1 MLLKHNPIIR
11 LLLPI
16 ATGILLQWYL
26 KTPVIVSIIA
36 FVASLMVFLLMGTL
50 RNFKSW
56 KWAPGRG
63 LMLALALV
71 SAGMIIT
78 WLKDVRNHNSW
89 FGKQYQPGDIVMV
102 TLNEP
107 PVAKERS
114 YKATA
119 SLVYLFKDGKRIN
132 VSGHIII
139 YLKKDSLNSTLQ
151 AGDRMLFSRELQEI
165 RNAGNP
171 GGFDYKRY
179 ALFNGITHQVY
190 LTYKDYHQ
198 LPGNALPWYKHR
210 LLQSRNYVLNAIKTH
225 IEGSKEQGL
234 AEAMLIGYKDDLDK
248 SLLQSYTNTG
258 VVHVIAVSGMHLALL
273 YWLLNLLF
281 GPLLRK
287 KKTQWL
293 HAVLVLSLLWFFS
306 FITGGAASIVRAAV
320 MFTFITIGKQI
331 NRNASIYNILAASA
345 FCQLCYNPYWLWD
358 VGFQLSYAAVLS
370 IVVFYKSIYNLI
382 FIKNKILDTI
392 WQLAAVS
399 IAAQIL
405 TTPLSLYY
413 FHQFPVYF
421 LLSNLVVVPIS
432 TVVLVATLVLVLLS
446 PLKIIAAFIG
456 SLLNGL
462 IWWLN
467 TFIER
472 MEDFPLAVWSGISI
486 NLAQSVLLFVCIA
499 GIAFWLMDQRKAG
512 LWWALGGLFI
522 FFLIRAASFHNASKQ
537 QKLIVYNAN
546 RYAAMDIINGRKYS
560 FYGSSEALTN
570 TSVMNYVMSPSR
582 ILHRVTAARETG
594 ADLQSDNALIF
605 HSKKIVRISQSLQKT
620 TEKVPLQADLVILS
634 GNPRLYISD
643 LLTKVKTS
651 QIVIDGSTPAW
662 KARYWVQD
670 CDSLKIPCHNV
681 AADGAFVMSLH

>member
-1 MLLKHNPIIR
+1 MT
-11 LLLPI
+11 
-16 ATGILLQWYL
+16 AGILLQWYL
-26 KTPVIVSIIA
+26 KTPVIMSITA
-36 FVASLMVFLLMGTL
+36 FVVSLMVFFLTGAP

-63 LMLALALV
+63 LILALALV

-78 WLKDVRNHNSW
+78 WLKDVHNHNDW
-89 FGKQYQPGDIVMV
+89 LGERYQPGDIVMV
-102 TLNEP
+102 TLDEP
-107 PVAKERS
+107 LVAKERS
-114 YKATA
+114 YKVTA
-119 SLVYLFKDGKRIN
+119 SLVYLFKDGKKAN
-132 VSGHIII
+132 VSGNIII
-139 YLKKDSLNSTLQ
+139 YLKKDSLNNILR
-151 AGDRMLFSRELQEI
+151 AGNRMLFNRELQEI
-165 RNAGNP
+165 RNACNP

-190 LTYKDYHQ
+190 LTHKNYHKI
-198 LPGNALPWYKHR
+198 PGDLPWYRHW
-210 LLQSRNYVLNAIKTH
+210 LLQSRSYVLSAIKAH
-225 IEGSKEQGL
+225 IKGAKEQGL

-248 SLLQSYTNTG
+248 NLLQSYTNTG

-281 GPLLRK
+281 APLLRK
-287 KKTQWL
+287 KKTRWL
-293 HAVLVLSLLWFFS
+293 HAVLVLTLLWFFS

-320 MFTFITIGKQI
+320 MFTFITVGKQI
-331 NRNASIYNILAASA
+331 NRNASVYNILAASA

-370 IVVFYKSIYNLI
+370 IVVFYKSIYNLL
-382 FIKNKILDTI
+382 FIKNKILDAI

-421 LLSNLVVVPIS
+421 LLSNLVVVPVS

-446 PLKIIAAFIG
+446 PLKIIAGFMG

-472 MEDFPLAVWSGISI
+472 MEGFPLAVWSGISI

-499 GIAFWLMDQRKAG
+499 GVAFWLMEQRKAG
-512 LWWALGGLFI
+512 FWWALSGLLI
-522 FFLIRAASFHNASKQ
+522 FFLIRAASFHNAAKQ

-546 RYAAMDIINGRKYS
+546 RYPAMDIINGRHYS
-560 FYGSSEALTN
+560 FYGNTEALSN
-570 TSVMNYVMSPSR
+570 TSVMNYVFHPSR
-582 ILHRVTAARETG
+582 VLHRVTRGRETA
-594 ADLQSDNALIF
+594 ADRHSDDALIF
-605 HSKKIVRISQSLQKT
+605 HNKKALRISQPIQKSLDMA
-620 TEKVPLQADLVILS
+620 PLQADLVILS

-643 LLTKVKTS
+643 LVKRINTP
-651 QIVIDGSTPAW
+651 QIVIDGSVPAW

-681 AADGAFVMSLH
+681 AADGAFVMSLY

>member
-1 MLLKHNPIIR
+1 MFLKHNPIIR
-11 LLLPI
+11 LLLPLSI
-16 ATGILLQWYL
+16 GIILQWYL
-26 KTPVIVSIIA
+26 QTSLAVSITT
-36 FVASLMVFLLMGTL
+36 FVVSLILFFAIGAL

-63 LMLALALV
+63 LMLAVVLV
-71 SAGMIIT
+71 SAGMIIS
-78 WLKDVRNHNSW
+78 WSKDIRNHRDW
-89 FGKQYQPGDIVMV
+89 LGKQYQPGNVLVV
-102 TLNEP
+102 TLDEP
-107 PVAKERS
+107 LVIKERS
-114 YKATA
+114 YKVNA
-119 SLVYLFKDGKRIN
+119 SLVYLFKDGKKTNASGN
-132 VSGHIII
+132 VII
-139 YLKKDSLNSTLQ
+139 YLKKDSINSVLQ
-151 AGDRMLFSRELQEI
+151 AGDQILFSRELQEI

-190 LTYKDYHQ
+190 LTHKDYHQ
-198 LPGNALPWYKHR
+198 LPGNALPWYRHW
-210 LLQSRNYVLNAIKTH
+210 LLQSRSYVLNAIKTY
-225 IEGSKEQGL
+225 IKGAKEQGL

-281 GPLLRK
+281 ASLLRK

-293 HAVLVLSLLWFFS
+293 HAVLVLTLLWFFS

-320 MFTFITIGKQI
+320 MFTFITVGKQI

-370 IVVFYKSIYNLI
+370 IVVFYTSIYNLL
-382 FIKNKILDTI
+382 FIKNKILDAI

-421 LLSNLVVVPIS
+421 LLSNLVVVPVS

-446 PLKIIAAFIG
+446 PIKLIAGFMG

-499 GIAFWLMDQRKAG
+499 GVAFGLMGQRKAG
-512 LWWALGGLFI
+512 LWWALSGLLM
-522 FFLIRAASFHNASKQ
+522 FFVIRATSFYNAVRQ

-546 RYAAMDIINGRKYS
+546 RYAAMDIIDGRNYTY
-560 FYGSSEALTN
+560 YGDAEVLGNASI
-570 TSVMNYVMSPSR
+570 MNYVLNPSR
-582 ILHRVTAARETG
+582 VLHRVTAGQEPKFEQQ
-594 ADLQSDNALIF
+594 LDNALVF
-605 HSKKIVRISQSLQKT
+605 RNKKVLRISQPLQKT
-620 TEKVPLQADLVILS
+620 AETIPLQADLVILS

-643 LLTKVKTS
+643 LVKKVKPS
-651 QIVIDGSTPAW
+651 QIVIDGSVPAW

-670 CDSLKIPCHNV
+670 CDSLQIPCYNV
-681 AADGAFVMSLH
+681 ATDGAFVMSLH

>member
-1 MLLKHNPIIR
+1 ML
-11 LLLPI
+11 
-16 ATGILLQWYL
+16 TGILFQWYL

-36 FVASLMVFLLMGTL
+36 LVLSLMVFFLTGAL

-56 KWAPGRG
+56 KWAPLRG
-63 LMLALALV
+63 LMLALVFV
-71 SAGMIIT
+71 SSGMIIT
-78 WLKDVRNHNSW
+78 WFKNVRNQDDW
-89 FGKQYQPGDIVMV
+89 FGKQYQPGNIVMV
-102 TLNEP
+102 ALDEP
-107 PVAKERS
+107 LVAKERS
-114 YKATA
+114 YKAMA
-119 SLVYLFKDGKRIN
+119 SVKYRLKDGKKIS
-132 VSGHIII
+132 VSGSIII
-139 YLKKDSLNSTLQ
+139 YLKKDSINSALR
-151 AGDRMLFSRELQEI
+151 AGDRILFNRDLQEI

-179 ALFNGITHQVY
+179 SLFNGITHQVY
-190 LTYKDYHQ
+190 LTHKDYYRQ
-198 LPGNALPWYKHR
+198 PGNHLPWYKKW

-225 IEGSKEQGL
+225 IKGSKEQGL

-248 SLLQSYTNTG
+248 SLLQSYINTG

-281 GPLLRK
+281 APLLRR

-320 MFTFITIGKQI
+320 MFTFITVGKQI

-370 IVVFYKSIYNLI
+370 IVVFYKSIYNLV
-382 FIKNKILDTI
+382 FIKNKMLDAI

-405 TTPLSLYY
+405 TTPIALYY

-421 LLSNLVVVPIS
+421 LLSNLVVVPVS
-432 TVVLVATLVLVLLS
+432 TVVLVATLLLVLLS
-446 PLKIIAAFIG
+446 PLKIIAAVIG

-467 TFIER
+467 TLIER

-499 GIAFWLMDQRKAG
+499 GIAFWLMEQRKAG
-512 LWWALGGLFI
+512 LWWAFGGLFI
-522 FFLIRAASFHNASKQ
+522 FFLIRAVSFHNAAKQ

-546 RYAAMDIINGRKYS
+546 RYAAMDVINGRNYS
-560 FYGSSEALTN
+560 FYGSSEALKN
-570 TSVMNYVMSPSR
+570 TSVMNYVMNPSR
-582 ILHRVTAARETG
+582 ILHRVTAARETR
-594 ADLQSDNALIF
+594 ADRQSDNALIF

-620 TEKVPLQADLVILS
+620 TETVPLRTDLVILS

-643 LLTKVKTS
+643 LIKRVNTP
-651 QIVIDGSTPAW
+651 QIVIDGSVPAW

-670 CDSLKIPCHNV
+670 CDSLKIACHNV
-681 AADGAFVMSLH
+681 ATAGAFVMSLH

>member
-1 MLLKHNPIIR
+1 MT
-11 LLLPI
+11 
-16 ATGILLQWYL
+16 AGIMFQWYL
-26 KTPVIVSIIA
+26 QMSLVMGIIA
-36 FVASLMVFLLMGTL
+36 FSISLVVFFMMGTL

-56 KWAPGRG
+56 KWAPWRG
-63 LMLALALV
+63 WVLMITLIA
-71 SAGMIIT
+71 AGMIIA
-78 WLKDVRNHNSW
+78 WLKDVRNHRHW
-89 FGKQYQPGDIVMV
+89 LGKQYQPGDIVVV

-107 PVAKERS
+107 LVIKERS
-114 YKATA
+114 YKVNA
-119 SLVYLFKDGKRIN
+119 SLVYLLKEGKKMN
-132 VSGHIII
+132 ASGNMII

-151 AGDRMLFSRELQEI
+151 AGDRILFGREPQEI

-190 LTYKDYHQ
+190 LTHKDYLR
-198 LPGNALPWYKHR
+198 LPGNALSWYQHW

-225 IEGSKEQGL
+225 IKGNKEQGL

-248 SLLQSYTNTG
+248 NLLQSYTNTG

-281 GPLLRK
+281 APLLRRK
-287 KKTQWL
+287 STQWL
-293 HAVLVLSLLWFFS
+293 HAVLVLALLWFFA

-320 MFTFITIGKQI
+320 MFTFITVGKQI
-331 NRNASIYNILAASA
+331 NRNASVYNILAASA

-358 VGFQLSYAAVLS
+358 VGFQLSYTAVLS
-370 IVVFYKSIYNLI
+370 IVVFYKPIYNVL
-382 FIKNKILDTI
+382 FIKNKILDAI

-399 IAAQIL
+399 VAAQIL
-405 TTPLSLYY
+405 TTPIALYY

-421 LLSNLVVVPIS
+421 LLSNLVVVPVS

-446 PLKIIAAFIG
+446 PVKIIAGLIG
-456 SLLNGL
+456 SSLNGL

-486 NLAQSVLLFVCIA
+486 SLAQTVLLFICIA
-499 GIAFWLMDQRKAG
+499 GISLWLIEQRKAG
-512 LWWALGGLFI
+512 LWWVLSGLLT
-522 FFLIRAASFHNASKQ
+522 FFLIRTVSFYNAGKQ
-537 QKLIVYNAN
+537 QKLIVYNTN
-546 RYAAMDIINGRKYS
+546 RYAAMDIFTGRDF
-560 FYGSSEALTN
+560 FYYGEAEALAN
-570 TSVMNYVMSPSR
+570 RSVMNYVLNPSR
-582 ILHRVTAARETG
+582 ILHRVTAAQGPESE
-594 ADLQSDNALIF
+594 QQVHNALIF
-605 HSKKIVRISQSLQKT
+605 HNKKVVRICQPLQKAIET
-620 TEKVPLQADLVILS
+620 VPLQADLVILS

-643 LLTKVKTS
+643 LKEKVKAS
-651 QIVIDGSTPAW
+651 QIVIDGSVPAW

-681 AADGAFVMSLH
+681 ATDGAFVMSLH

>member
-1 MLLKHNPIIR
+1 ML
-11 LLLPI
+11 
-16 ATGILLQWYL
+16 AGIMLQWYL
-26 KTPVIVSIIA
+26 QISLTISIIA
-36 FVASLMVFLLMGTL
+36 FVVSLLVFFMMGAL
-50 RNFKSW
+50 RNFQSW
-56 KWAPGRG
+56 QWAPWRG
-63 LMLALALV
+63 WVLMIALV
-71 SAGMIIT
+71 SCGMILA
-78 WLKDVRNHNSW
+78 WLKDTRNHRDW
-89 FGKQYQPGDIVMV
+89 LGKQYQPGDLVVV
-102 TLNEP
+102 TIDEP
-107 PVAKERS
+107 LVAKERS

-119 SLVYLFKDGKRIN
+119 SVMYVFKEGKKIN
-132 VSGHIII
+132 ASGSIII
-139 YLKKDSLNSTLQ
+139 YLKKDSLNYTLR
-151 AGDRMLFSRELQEI
+151 AGDRILFNRDLQEI

-190 LTYKDYHQ
+190 LMHKDYHQ
-198 LPGNALPWYKHR
+198 LPSNYLPWYKSW
-210 LLQSRNYVLNAIKTH
+210 LLQSRNYALNAVKTH
-225 IEGSKEQGL
+225 IKGAKEQGL

-281 GPLLRK
+281 APLLRK

-320 MFTFITIGKQI
+320 MFTFITVGTQI

-370 IVVFYKSIYNLI
+370 IVVFYKPIYNLL
-382 FIKNKILDTI
+382 FIKNKILDAI

-405 TTPLSLYY
+405 TTPIALYY

-421 LLSNLVVVPIS
+421 LLSNLVVVPVS
-432 TVVLVATLVLVLLS
+432 TIVLVATLVLVLLS
-446 PLKIIAAFIG
+446 PIKIIAAFIG
-456 SLLNGL
+456 HLLNGL

-472 MEDFPLAVWSGISI
+472 MEDFPLAVWSGINIS
-486 NLAQSVLLFVCIA
+486 LSQSLLLFVFIA
-499 GIAFWLMDQRKAG
+499 GMGFWLMSQRKSG
-512 LWWALGGLFI
+512 FWWAMSSLSVFL
-522 FFLIRAASFHNASKQ
+522 LIRATSFYNAGKQ

-546 RYAAMDIINGRKYS
+546 RYAAMDVINGRNYS
-560 FYGSSEALTN
+560 YYGDAEALAN
-570 TSVMNYVMSPSR
+570 TSVMNYVLNPSR
-582 ILHRVTAARETG
+582 ILHRITAGRDPKWEQPSG
-594 ADLQSDNALIF
+594 NALIF
-605 HSKKIVRISQSLQKT
+605 HDQKVIRINQSLQKSVET
-620 TEKVPLQADLVILS
+620 ASLSADLVILS

-643 LLTKVKTS
+643 LVKMVQPS
-651 QIVIDGSTPAW
+651 QIVIDGSVPAW
-662 KARYWVQD
+662 KARYWVRD
-670 CDSLKIPCHNV
+670 CDSLQIACHNV
-681 AADGAFVMSLH
+681 ATEGAFVMSLY

>member
-1 MLLKHNPIIR
+1 ML
-11 LLLPI
+11 
-16 ATGILLQWYL
+16 AGIMLQWYL
-26 KTPVIVSIIA
+26 QISLTISIIA
-36 FVASLMVFLLMGTL
+36 FVVSLLVFFMMGAL
-50 RNFKSW
+50 RNFQSW
-56 KWAPGRG
+56 QWAPWRG
-63 LMLALALV
+63 WVLMIALV
-71 SAGMIIT
+71 SCGMILA
-78 WLKDVRNHNSW
+78 WLKDTRNHRDW
-89 FGKQYQPGDIVMV
+89 LGKQYQPGDLVVV
-102 TLNEP
+102 TIDEP
-107 PVAKERS
+107 LVAKERS

-119 SLVYLFKDGKRIN
+119 SVMYVFKEGKKIN
-132 VSGHIII
+132 ASGSIII
-139 YLKKDSLNSTLQ
+139 YLKKDSLNYTLR
-151 AGDRMLFSRELQEI
+151 AGDRILFNHNLQEI
-165 RNAGNP
+165 RNTGNP

-190 LTYKDYHQ
+190 LTHKDYHR
-198 LPGNALPWYKHR
+198 LPGNYLPWYKKW

-225 IEGSKEQGL
+225 IKGNKEQGL

-281 GPLLRK
+281 APLLRK

-320 MFTFITIGKQI
+320 MFTFIAVGKQI
-331 NRNASIYNILAASA
+331 NRNASIYNILATSA

-370 IVVFYKSIYNLI
+370 IVVFYKPIYNLL
-382 FIKNKILDTI
+382 FIKNKILDAI

-405 TTPLSLYY
+405 TTPIALYY

-421 LLSNLVVVPIS
+421 LLSNLVVVPVS
-432 TVVLVATLVLVLLS
+432 TIVLVATLVLVLLS
-446 PLKIIAAFIG
+446 PIKIIAAFIG
-456 SLLNGL
+456 HLLNGL

-486 NLAQSVLLFVCIA
+486 SLSQSLLLFVFIA
-499 GIAFWLMDQRKAG
+499 GMGFWLMSQRKSG
-512 LWWALGGLFI
+512 FWWAMSSLGVFL
-522 FFLIRAASFHNASKQ
+522 LIRATSFYNAGKQ

-546 RYAAMDIINGRKYS
+546 RYAAMDVINGRNYS
-560 FYGSSEALTN
+560 YYGDAEALAN
-570 TSVMNYVMSPSR
+570 TSVMNYVMNPSR
-582 ILHRVTAARETG
+582 ILHRVTAAPQPV
-594 ADLQSDNALIF
+594 ADRQSDNALIF
-605 HSKKIVRISQSLQKT
+605 HNKKVIRINQSLQKSVET
-620 TEKVPLQADLVILS
+620 ALLSADLVILS

-643 LLTKVKTS
+643 LVKMVKPS
-651 QIVIDGSTPAW
+651 QIVIDGSVPAW
-662 KARYWVQD
+662 KARYWVRD
-670 CDSLKIPCHNV
+670 CDSLQIACHNV
-681 AADGAFVMSLH
+681 ATSGAFVMNLY

>member
-1 MLLKHNPIIR
+1 M
-11 LLLPI
+11 
-16 ATGILLQWYL
+16 ATGVMLQWYL
-26 KTPVIVSIIA
+26 QTSLVISIIGLGI
-36 FVASLMVFLLMGTL
+36 SLTTFFMMGAL

-56 KWAPGRG
+56 KWAPWRG
-63 LMLALALV
+63 LVLTMALL

-78 WLKDVRNHNSW
+78 WLKDARNDQDW
-89 FGKQYQPGDIVMV
+89 LGKQYQPGDLVMV
-102 TLNEP
+102 AIDEP
-107 PVAKERS
+107 LVAKEKS

-119 SLVYLFKDGKRIN
+119 SVMYVFKEGKKIN
-132 VSGHIII
+132 ASGSIII
-139 YLKKDSLNSTLQ
+139 YLKKDSLNYTLR
-151 AGDRMLFSRELQEI
+151 AGDRILFSRDLQEI

-190 LTYKDYHQ
+190 LTDKNYHR
-198 LPGNALPWYKHR
+198 LSGNDLPWYQSW
-210 LLQSRNYVLNAIKTH
+210 LLQSRNYVLTAIKTH
-225 IEGSKEQGL
+225 IKGAKEQGL

-281 GPLLRK
+281 ALLLRK

-293 HAVLVLSLLWFFS
+293 HAALVLSLLWFFS

-320 MFTFITIGKQI
+320 MFTFITVGKQI

-370 IVVFYKSIYNLI
+370 IVVFYKPIYNLL
-382 FIKNKILDTI
+382 FIKNKILDAI

-405 TTPLSLYY
+405 TTPIALYY

-421 LLSNLVVVPIS
+421 LLSNLVVVPVS

-446 PLKIIAAFIG
+446 PVKAIAAFIG
-456 SLLNGL
+456 HLLNGL

-467 TFIER
+467 TFIGR
-472 MEDFPLAVWSGISI
+472 MEGFPLAVWSGINI
-486 NLAQSVLLFVCIA
+486 NLAQSFLLFVFIA
-499 GIAFWLMDQRKAG
+499 GMGFWLMSQRKSG
-512 LWWALGGLFI
+512 FWWAMSSLGVFL
-522 FFLIRAASFHNASKQ
+522 LIRAASFYDAGKQ

-546 RYAAMDIINGRKYS
+546 RYAAMDIITGRNYAY
-560 FYGSSEALTN
+560 YGDAKALAN
-570 TSVMNYVMSPSR
+570 TSMMNYVMNPSR
-582 ILHRVTAARETG
+582 ILHRVTAAPQPA
-594 ADLQSDNALIF
+594 ADRQSDNALIF
-605 HSKKIVRISQSLQKT
+605 HNKKIVRISQPLQKSV
-620 TEKVPLQADLVILS
+620 ERVPLQADLVILS
-634 GNPRLYISD
+634 DNPRLYISD
-643 LLTKVKTS
+643 LVKMVKPS
-651 QIVIDGSTPAW
+651 QIVIDGSVPAW
-662 KARYWVQD
+662 KARYWVRD
-670 CDSLKIPCHNV
+670 CDSLQIACYNV
-681 AADGAFVMSLH
+681 ATSGAFVMNLY